1 MKRLGKTELCVSP
14 VCLGTDWMG
23 WSRTEA
29 DAFAVLDAFA
39 EAGGNFL
46 DTANVYGRWA
56 GDGLNYSEQCIG
68 RWLNSRRGSL
78 PFAPVIATKGAH
90 YDLHDRRVRVTE
102 SDIRADVES
111 SLDALGVDAIDLY
124 YLHRDDPSLPME
136 TLLSWMNDLVR
147 EGKLRYFA
155 ASNFTAARLY
165 EAETCAAAHG
175 LAGFAA
181 VSNQHSLAVPNTG
194 RNNNPDPTLVITGED
209 ELDFH
214 KKTGT
219 PLVPFQSTARGYFA
233 KRAAGLDVGPVL
245 SAAFDNERNERTLQ
259 TLLQKSAETGL
270 SVQTL
275 TVTELAASAEG
286 YQLIPVVGVNTPDRM
301 RDIAKAMEILEKM

>member
-1 MKRLGKTELCVSP
+1 MKRLGKTDLLVST

-29 DAFAVLDAFA
+29 DAFAVLDAFT
-39 EAGGNFL
+39 EAGGCFL

-56 GDGLNYSEQCIG
+56 GEGLNYSEMCIG
-68 RWLNSRRGSL
+68 RWLKSRRGSL
-78 PFAPVIATKGAH
+78 PRTTVIATKGAH
-90 YDLHDRRVRVTE
+90 YDLADRRCRVTE
-102 SDIRADVES
+102 ADIRADVES
-111 SLDALGVDAIDLY
+111 SLTALGVDAVDLY
-124 YLHRDDPSLPME
+124 YLHRDDSSLPME
-136 TLLSWMNDLVR
+136 ELLSWMNDLVR
-147 EGKLRYFA
+147 EGKIRYFA

-165 EAETCAAAHG
+165 EAGTVAAAHG
-175 LAGFAA
+175 LQGFAA
-181 VSNQHSLAVPNTG
+181 VSNQHSLAVPNPG
-194 RNNNPDPTLVITGED
+194 RNNNPDPTLVITGAD

-233 KRAAGLDVGPVL
+233 KRAAGLSVDPGL
-245 SAAFDNERNERTLQ
+245 SAAFDNEQNERTLREL
-259 TLLQKSAETGL
+259 TQKSAETGL

-275 TVTELAASAEG
+275 TVTGLATSAEG

-301 RDIAKAMEILEKM
+301 TDVAKAMEILENK